1 MRMIT
6 NSLQPGVSCRGVDGD
21 ALDRPVRVLIVDDH
35 PAVRAGV
42 AGVLAAE
49 ADLDPVA
56 TVATARYAAAEARR
70 LSPRVAIVDYHLPDR
85 DGLSLTIELKR
96 LPHPPG
102 VLIYSA
108 FADARLAVGA
118 IVAGADGIVKKS
130 STGDELCAAVRSVA
144 WGVRARPEVPPE
156 TMSAI
161 AAQLEPEDLSI
172 LGMLM
177 NGVLLGEVADVLGM
191 TDQWLAIRRWAIL
204 KRVIGSRKPSRPSAA
219 RDLLHG

>member
-6 NSLQPGVSCRGVDGD
+6 NSSQPGVSCRGVDRD
-21 ALDRPVRVLIVDDH
+21 ACDRPVRVLIVDDH
-35 PAVRAGV
+35 PAVRTGV

-56 TVATARYAAAEARR
+56 MVATAREAAAEARR
-70 LSPRVAIVDYHLPDR
+70 LSPGVAIVDYRLPGR

-118 IVAGADGIVKKS
+118 IVAGADSIVKKS

-144 WGVRARPEVPPE
+144 RGVRARPEVPPE
-156 TMSAI
+156 TMTAI
-161 AAQLEPEDLSI
+161 AAQLQPEDLSI
-172 LGMLM
+172 LGMLT
-177 NGVLLGEVADVLGM
+177 NGVRPGEVAEALGM
-191 TDQWLAIRRWAIL
+191 TDEWLAIRRWAIL
-204 KRVIGSRKPSRPSAA
+204 KRVIGSGKPSQSSAA
-219 RDLLHG
+219 RDRQG

>member
-6 NSLQPGVSCRGVDGD
+6 NSLQPGVSCRGVDRH
-21 ALDRPVRVLIVDDH
+21 ALDLPVRVLIVDDH

-49 ADLDPVA
+49 ADLNPAA
-56 TVATARYAAAEARR
+56 TVATARDAAAEARQ

-102 VLIYSA
+102 VLIYSG

-118 IVAGADGIVKKS
+118 IVA
-130 STGDELCAAVRSVA
+130 
-144 WGVRARPEVPPE
+144 
-156 TMSAI
+156 
-161 AAQLEPEDLSI
+161 QL
-172 LGMLM
+172 
-177 NGVLLGEVADVLGM
+177 
-191 TDQWLAIRRWAIL
+191 
-204 KRVIGSRKPSRPSAA
+204 
-219 RDLLHG
+219 